1 MAEDNKILYFL
12 QFPHDF
18 FNSRRIKKLRKMDGG
33 DLLVVLYLK
42 LQLSTLE
49 TKGFIFLSGIE
60 DDPAEEIALEL
71 NEDPNAVRTLL
82 DFLLKCGL
90 AKKEEDGSI
99 FLPYVEI
106 MTTSHT
112 KGAER
117 KRKYRENKAQKESEN
132 GTPAGQP
139 RDNPGTNVGQAWDNV
154 PTEYKSIRV
163 EESKRVEEGID
174 KEVNVPSTIQPT
186 VPESICSLSN
196 DNECGTGIVPRKD
209 VRHVM
214 EAWNALGLTPI
225 KDIKPDTERGR
236 MVKKR
241 LQDYGVEEVLNAIRN
256 VGDSLFLMGKTG
268 KFQATFDWV
277 IRPNNFIKVLEG
289 NYRDGPKKVYAQ
301 DDLFYRTGKTLGN
314 RVSRRLGLPED
325 TEETRQAYAAEMEA
339 CARETGADVG
349 TEIKD
354 AVFFSQSDPFWQ
366 SRIVDAKSFRLNFR
380 KILADMRRKDS

>member
-139 RDNPGTNVGQAWDNV
+139 RDNTGTSVGQAWDNV
-154 PTEYKSIRV
+154 PTEYKNIRV
-163 EESKRVEEGID
+163 EEYKSID
-174 KEVNVPSTIQPT
+174 KEVNVPSTSIPT
-186 VPESICSLSN
+186 
-196 DNECGTGIVPRKD
+196 
-209 VRHVM
+209 
-214 EAWNALGLTPI
+214 AL
-225 KDIKPDTERGR
+225 
-236 MVKKR
+236 
-241 LQDYGVEEVLNAIRN
+241 
-256 VGDSLFLMGKTG
+256 
-268 KFQATFDWV
+268 
-277 IRPNNFIKVLEG
+277 
-289 NYRDGPKKVYAQ
+289 
-301 DDLFYRTGKTLGN
+301 
-314 RVSRRLGLPED
+314 
-325 TEETRQAYAAEMEA
+325 
-339 CARETGADVG
+339 
-349 TEIKD
+349 
-354 AVFFSQSDPFWQ
+354 
-366 SRIVDAKSFRLNFR
+366 
-380 KILADMRRKDS
+380 